1 MILCAAAGFGVQ
13 HFFGFRE
20 AVAVGI
26 LVGLIVARFVP
37 ANTACSI
44 DSRRPEQE

>member
-20 AVAVGI
+20 AVAIGL
-26 LVGLIVARFVP
+26 LVGLIAARFVP
-37 ANTACSI
+37 AKTACSI
-44 DSRRPEQE
+44 DSSRSEQE